1 MERVVKR
8 YLMYNQGDVDDL
20 KQSEFD
26 EIKQEMQQMRLEI
39 KNDMKKSRD
48 DTIRN
53 MFIINNGIQFI
64 AEELMEQTS
73 NFLRRTS
80 ASCSGGPGKSQI
92 SNKSIKKSNQV

>member
-8 YLMYNQGDVDDL
+8 YLMYNQGEVDDL
-20 KQSEFD
+20 KQTEFD
-26 EIKQEMQQMRLEI
+26 DIKQDMQQIRFEI

-64 AEELMEQTS
+64 AEELMEHTNS
-73 NFLRRTS
+73 MRRIS
-80 ASCSGGPGKSQI
+80 ACGSATTCI
-92 SNKSIKKSNQV
+92 H